1 MACIHAFILLTFV
14 HERTTKRGKI
24 GLGQTGQKTQKV
36 VFFVLA
42 VYRESGVWRIKVH
55 ILMRLPSFFV
65 VVVVGVVC
73 LFVSCLLLSGMG
85 CH

>member
-1 MACIHAFILLTFV
+1 MLLFYLLLFMNAQRNA
-14 HERTTKRGKI
+14 EKLAWGK
-24 GLGQTGQKTQKV
+24 LVKNTQKV

-55 ILMRLPSFFV
+55 IRMRLPSFFVV